1 MKHTTSIIKL
11 FSLALFVLVGT
22 ACIDNFDKIN
32 QKDYQVDRKSWA
44 VKDTM
49 LVPVSK
55 DYRDW
60 LFLRRSIF
68 TNLSKHLPPE
78 LSPDISAVLW
88 SGQPNLRHTIR
99 QQTGRKHLS
108 LILSHVLT
116 RSIVTCSTKQKIRS
130 H

>member
-32 QKDYQVDRKSWA
+32 QKDYQVDKE
-44 VKDTM
+44 
-49 LVPVSK
+49 
-55 DYRDW
+55 
-60 LFLRRSIF
+60 
-68 TNLSKHLPPE
+68 E
-78 LSPDISAVLW
+78 LGREGYNVGASLK
-88 SGQPNLRHTIR
+88 GL